1 MNYDYGILEL
11 NYVKHFGTRSLLI
24 LDEAHNIEN
33 KLMKTMEVNLFNHR
47 LEKDINKVISKE
59 TLKDGELEDWIMEIA
74 AITES
79 YEDIDIKDI
88 SKNKADRV
96 RSTIGRLK
104 SLKNN
109 LEKEPK
115 NWVIDADDTGVTFKP
130 LKVHHYATNNLL
142 KYGDVVI
149 LSLIH
154 ISEPTR
160 P

>member
-33 KLMKTMEVNLFNHR
+33 KLMKTMEVNLFNYR
-47 LEKDINKVISKE
+47 LEKDINKVISEE

-96 RSTIGRLK
+96 RST
-104 SLKNN
+104 N
-109 LEKEPK
+109 
-115 NWVIDADDTGVTFKP
+115 
-130 LKVHHYATNNLL
+130 
-142 KYGDVVI
+142 
-149 LSLIH
+149 
-154 ISEPTR
+154 
-160 P
+160 